1 MISLA
6 MLLSFGI
13 ALLLSLLPLSL
24 AVKLVGGKSTFWR
37 GIVVGACAA
46 LIPIGMALLFPDA
59 IGLLTF
65 LLITFAYQYF
75 FRLKLWGAFLVWVV
89 QYGILAV
96 LLLIVSAIWPAA
108 L

>member
-6 MLLSFGI
+6 LLLSFGI
-13 ALLLSLLPLSL
+13 ALLLSSLPLSL
-24 AVKLVGGKSTFWR
+24 AVKFLGGKSTFWR
-37 GIVVGACAA
+37 GIAVGVCAA
-46 LIPIGMALLFPDA
+46 LIPSGAALLFPNA

-75 FRLKLWGAFLVWVV
+75 FKLKLWKAFLVWVV
-89 QYGILAV
+89 QYGILAM
-96 LLLIVSAIWPAA
+96 LLLIVNAIWPAA